1 MQLERNRKYIIGE
14 TIVAIVLATI
24 LLIVFWN
31 LFHLQKDSLGK
42 GPFVLFFL
50 LYLIVI
56 LLLGIIMN
64 TVSVSLNPKLLREA
78 IDKEVSEERIKILR
92 EYEKKEQE
100 QEQDVKDVKENLE
113 EKKNA
118 IIPRGN
124 FKNIDSYL
132 DKMLKNLIKELEFVQ
147 GIVYLRVNKTKNF
160 KFLNGF
166 ALTTEEVP
174 SFKEGESLPGQVAET
189 KEMTI
194 IDEIP
199 EDFFSIE
206 SGLGS
211 SKPKLLL
218 IVPVLVKGKVIA
230 VFEFA
235 SFKDFDESLK
245 ELIQIVFTEASEKI
259 EQITKA

>member
-42 GPFVLFFL
+42 GPFVLFFI
-50 LYLIVI
+50 LYLIVVF
-56 LLLGIIMN
+56 LLGNIMN
-64 TVSVSLNPKLLREA
+64 AASVSLNPKLLREA
-78 IDKEVSEERIKILR
+78 IEKEVSEERIKILK
-92 EYEKKEQE
+92 EFEKKE

-113 EKKNA
+113 DKKNA

-132 DKMLKNLIKELEFVQ
+132 DKMLKNIIKELEFVQ
-147 GIVYLRVNKTKNF
+147 GIVYLRVNKTKDF

-166 ALTTEEVP
+166 ALTTEEIP
-174 SFKEGESLPGQVAET
+174 SFKEGENLPGQVAET